1 MSQIIIPISRFS
13 PRRRPI
19 RGLEIINY
27 AHTMSVL
34 AHTGQTRK
42 DGVTPQILHP
52 LAVQRLLAACG
63 VADPVVHAG
72 ALLHDALEDNP
83 GTVGQILLDE
93 MVRSMPLIVVD
104 TVLALTDP
112 LGMSTDDR
120 KTLQL
125 QRFASA
131 SWEVRVIKLADVVAS
146 LQEGPAPSWD
156 QVKMQ
161 SYLQQR
167 RQLVHETLGK
177 PCGRLLVMFER
188 AMRLPT
194 WQSVQ

>member
-1 MSQIIIPISRFS
+1 MSQIIIPMSRFS

-27 AHTMSVL
+27 AYTMSVL

-72 ALLHDALEDNP
+72 ALLHDSLEDNP
-83 GTVGQILLDE
+83 GTWGQTLLDE
-93 MVRSMPLIVVD
+93 MERSMPMIVVD

-112 LGMSTDDR
+112 IGLSTEDR
-120 KTLQL
+120 KALQL
-125 QRFASA
+125 RRFASA
-131 SWEVRVIKLADVVAS
+131 PWEVRVIKLADVVAS
-146 LQEGPAPSWD
+146 LQEGPAPSWNSIR
-156 QVKMQ
+156 KQ

-167 RQLVHETLGK
+167 RQLVYESLGK

-188 AMRLPT
+188 ALRLPT